1 MVGLDDGLGHS
12 DTGGRLYALQLLEQA
27 LHHGR
32 IGWPAGIGQHLAV
45 VGFTFGG
52 RWVGGA
58 DDLHTKLVYKY
69 KCIPYLDIRQ
79 FW

>member
-1 MVGLDDGLGHS
+1 MGHK
-12 DTGGRLYALQLLEQA
+12 
-27 LHHGR
+27 
-32 IGWPAGIGQHLAV
+32 I
-45 VGFTFGG
+45 GG
-52 RWVGGA
+52 RWVGGV